1 MATVPP
7 VPRVPEGVTVTFS
20 FAVIPEICVV
30 APVIRLPGV
39 LNTTWEPL
47 TQGDE
52 YGPSPVELQVAL
64 VQDWPLVPPQ
74 YRVSAR
80 IACGIIMAK
89 NINRVRDPDVV
100 RADSPHPNAL
110 VFII

>member
-1 MATVPP
+1 MVPP
-7 VPRVPEGVTVTFS
+7 VPRVPEGVTVTLS
-20 FAVIPEICVV
+20 FAVIPAICVV

-39 LNTTWEPL
+39 LNTTREPL

-52 YGPSPVELQVAL
+52 YGLSPLELQVAL

-80 IACGIIMAK
+80 IACGIVMTRQV
-89 NINRVRDPDVV
+89 NRVRDPEVIP
-100 RADSPHPNAL
+100 ADSPHPNAL
-110 VFII
+110 AFII